1 MALQLYN
8 QEIAELHN
16 LKDIEPNV
24 YPDTR
29 DDDLAMLQQTNQL
42 VKSGIIEGLYEQ
54 LRYSEFDFNKI
65 TRPTFTG
72 KIRNDNVI
80 NNDIKDYYSNRV
92 QQQADIIIQYID
104 GLIFRDGYPKSMFG
118 DYKFI
123 KAELDNRSGLD
134 KAYSLNKLRIC
145 ALTAI
150 PADIKN
156 ESPRII
162 EPSIGSNAR
171 TQ

>member
-1 MALQLYN
+1 
-8 QEIAELHN
+8 
-16 LKDIEPNV
+16 
-24 YPDTR
+24 
-29 DDDLAMLQQTNQL
+29 
-42 VKSGIIEGLYEQ
+42 
-54 LRYSEFDFNKI
+54 
-65 TRPTFTG
+65 
-72 KIRNDNVI
+72 
-80 NNDIKDYYSNRV
+80 
-92 QQQADIIIQYID
+92 
-104 GLIFRDGYPKSMFG
+104 MFG

>member
-1 MALQLYN
+1 MQVQLYD
-8 QEIAELHN
+8 EKIAELYE
-16 LKDIEPNV
+16 LSKIDKEV
-24 YPDTR
+24 YPDTKNEE
-29 DDDLAMLQQTNQL
+29 LAMLQQTHQL
-42 VKSGIIEGLYEQ
+42 VKSGIIEGLYDQ
-54 LRYSEFDFNKI
+54 LKYSEFDFNKI
-65 TRPTFTG
+65 TRPSFTG

-80 NNDIKDYYSNRV
+80 RDDIKEYYSHRV
-92 QQQADIIIQYID
+92 QQQSDIIVQYID
-104 GLIFRDGYPKSMFG
+104 GLIQRDGYPKSMFG
-118 DYKFI
+118 DYKYI
-123 KAELDNRSGLD
+123 KTEIDQKDGLE

-156 ESPRII
+156 EAPRII